1 MAVDEDMENQTTLA
15 LPFAF
20 CLWEFQPGFV
30 GLSRAAVG
38 LLSLAVQGLCW
49 AQPGLSLQCLEPGA
63 VWEQPWAPRECDPCS
78 PAELGVSPAA
88 AGFGAQ
94 GLVPATAL
102 SSFSSH
108 PSAQH
113 KSLIDLRFILIQL
126 EICLKA
132 FPSLDAFLKMKSN
145 SW

>member
-1 MAVDEDMENQTTLA
+1 M
-15 LPFAF
+15 
-20 CLWEFQPGFV
+20 

-94 GLVPATAL
+94 GLVPGTAL

-132 FPSLDAFLKMKSN
+132 FSSLDVLLKIKSN